1 MENLYQ
7 KQTYDSVID
16 RLNKLTPSSQRLWGK
31 MEVAQMLAHC
41 KEAFKVPLSKTN
53 ETQPHVLSFWMDG
66 KIEIV

>member
-41 KEAFKVPLSKTN
+41 KEAFKVPLSKN
-53 ETQPHVLSFWMDG
+53 Q
-66 KIEIV
+66 